1 MGGGFFSGLT
11 SGYAAGSKEKDRG
24 GSLINRV
31 KQAFGKGD
39 DSAGSDSSPSDNDI
53 ATSHSIVSNSGS
65 DAVAATNTPA
75 KHKGGRITKTGIYR
89 MKKNEV
95 VLSAPLVKAIEE
107 REKRTKGKRTVSRK
121 GGRGSSRR

>member
-39 DSAGSDSSPSDNDI
+39 DSSGSDSGPSDSDM
-53 ATSHSIVSNSGS
+53 ATAHSIVGSSGA
-65 DAVAATNTPA
+65 DAVAA
-75 KHKGGRITKTGIYR
+75 KKMHKGGRISKTGTYR

-95 VLSAPLVKAIEE
+95 VLSAPLVKAIEA
-107 REKRTKGKRTVSRK
+107 REKRTKGKRTVARK
-121 GGRGSSRR
+121 AGRGSSRR